1 MGRDP
6 VRLESVMEDRWLSVD
21 EIAAYL
27 GIKRDTVYKWISE
40 KQMPAHRMVP
50 PLEIPQGRGGRVGK
64 DRGSSGVRFSEFG
77 YGEEMMDVLLTF
89 TGFHDPYFKGL
100 VDQEEQPGPILSLLS
115 TRSFDHIFLFDTP
128 STQRVTGETK
138 DAIKKIHHGSEVH
151 VLEINL
157 ADPTNYQ
164 EIFRGLRAHLHR
176 IIEDFSSARFFVA
189 VASGTPHMHACWVL
203 LTASGEIPAR
213 ILHVRPPHFVTKQ
226 HPLVTEVDLSS
237 REFPTVRF
245 QDVSIPVE
253 ESQADVDSVRVQLGI
268 VGDHSA
274 MQSSLEM
281 GAMLAPSQAPVLIFG
296 ETGTGKE
303 LFARYIHRLSG
314 RPRETF
320 VAVNCAA
327 IPEDLVESLLFGH
340 KKGAFTGAI
349 NDQVGKFDTAD
360 KGTLFLDELG
370 ELPIPA
376 QAKLLRV
383 LQDGLVEPIGQAK
396 AHKVDVRI
404 VGATNRD
411 LRKLVRQ
418 GKFREDLFYRLNV
431 GEIKLP
437 PLRERRSDIP
447 KLALHILDRLNGS
460 LRRPK
465 RLSAEALSRLQSH
478 NWAGNVRDLEN
489 VIERSVRLCR
499 NDVLDADDLLITEPV
514 TYADPLDALPEP
526 YEGFSLDEFLGSAR
540 KQMILR
546 ALEAANGNQSQAAR
560 MLGITPQAVH
570 KFLQSRPKT

>member
-1 MGRDP
+1 
-6 VRLESVMEDRWLSVD
+6 
-21 EIAAYL
+21 
-27 GIKRDTVYKWISE
+27 
-40 KQMPAHRMVP
+40 
-50 PLEIPQGRGGRVGK
+50 
-64 DRGSSGVRFSEFG
+64 
-77 YGEEMMDVLLTF
+77 MDVLLTF

-115 TRSFDHIFLFDTP
+115 THSFDHIFLFDTP
-128 STQRVTGETK
+128 ATRKVTKETK
-138 DAIKKIHHGSEVH
+138 DTISKLYPNSKVQ
-151 VLEINL
+151 VLEMAIS
-157 ADPTNYQ
+157 DPTNYH
-164 EIFRGLRAHLHR
+164 EIFRGLRGHLHK
-176 IIEDFSSARFFVA
+176 IIEDFASACFFVA

-203 LTASGEIPAR
+203 LAASGEIPAR
-213 ILHVRPPHFVTKQ
+213 ILHVRPPHFVTKER
-226 HPLVTEVDLSS
+226 PLVSEVDLST
-237 REFPTVRF
+237 RDFPTVRF
-245 QDVSIPVE
+245 QDKLIKFE
-253 ESQADVDSVRVQLGI
+253 ESQIDVDSVRVQLGI

-274 MQSSLEM
+274 MQRSLEM
-281 GAMLAPSQAPVLIFG
+281 GAMLASSQAPILILG

-303 LFARYIHRLSG
+303 LFARYIHTLSG
-314 RPRETF
+314 RPREAF

-340 KKGAFTGAI
+340 KKGAFTGAV

-370 ELPIPA
+370 DLPLPA
-376 QAKLLRV
+376 QAKLLRI
-383 LQDGLVEPIGQAK
+383 LQDGLVEPIGQVR

-404 VGATNRD
+404 VCATNRD

-418 GKFREDLFYRLNV
+418 GKFREDLFYRINV

-499 NDVLDADDLLITEPV
+499 HDVLDADDLMITEPI
-514 TYADPLDALPEP
+514 TYADPLDALPDP

-540 KQMILR
+540 KQLILR

-560 MLGITPQAVH
+560 MLGVTPQAVH
-570 KFLQSRPKT
+570 KFLQQPKRKA

>member
-1 MGRDP
+1 
-6 VRLESVMEDRWLSVD
+6 
-21 EIAAYL
+21 
-27 GIKRDTVYKWISE
+27 
-40 KQMPAHRMVP
+40 
-50 PLEIPQGRGGRVGK
+50 
-64 DRGSSGVRFSEFG
+64 
-77 YGEEMMDVLLTF
+77 MDVLLTF

-100 VDQEEQPGPILSLLS
+100 VDEEEQPGPILSLLS
-115 TRSFDHIFLFDTP
+115 TRSFDQIFLFDTP
-128 STQRVTGETK
+128 TTRRVTEETGF
-138 DAIKKIHHGSEVH
+138 AISKLYPRSTVH
-151 VLEINL
+151 ILEMAL
-157 ADPTNYQ
+157 SDPTNYR
-164 EIFRGLRAHLHR
+164 EIFRGLRGHLQR
-176 IIEDFSSARFFVA
+176 ITEESASARFFVA

-203 LTASGEIPAR
+203 LAASGEIPAR
-213 ILHVRPPHFVTKQ
+213 ILHVRPPHFVTKER
-226 HPLVTEVDLSS
+226 PLVSEIDLSS
-237 REFPTVRF
+237 RDFPAVRF
-245 QDVSIPVE
+245 QDQPIEIE
-253 ESQADVDSVRVQLGI
+253 ESDIDVDAVKTQLGI
-268 VGDHSA
+268 VGDHPA
-274 MQSSLEM
+274 MHSSLEM
-281 GAMLAPSQAPVLIFG
+281 GAMLASSQAPILILG

-303 LFARYIHRLSG
+303 LFARYIHTLSG
-314 RPRETF
+314 RPREIF
-320 VAVNCAA
+320 IAVNCAA

-340 KKGAFTGAI
+340 KKGAFTGAVS
-349 NDQVGKFDTAD
+349 DQVGKFDSAD

-370 ELPIPA
+370 ELPLPA

-447 KLALHILDRLNGS
+447 KLALHILDRLNSS

-499 NDVLDADDLLITEPV
+499 HDALDADDLLITEPV
-514 TYADPLDALPEP
+514 TYADPLDALPDP

-546 ALEAANGNQSQAAR
+546 ALEASNGNQSQAAR
-560 MLGITPQAVH
+560 MLGVTPQAVH
-570 KFLQSRPKT
+570 KFLQLSKRKV

>member
-1 MGRDP
+1 
-6 VRLESVMEDRWLSVD
+6 
-21 EIAAYL
+21 
-27 GIKRDTVYKWISE
+27 
-40 KQMPAHRMVP
+40 
-50 PLEIPQGRGGRVGK
+50 
-64 DRGSSGVRFSEFG
+64 
-77 YGEEMMDVLLTF
+77 MDVLLTF

-128 STQRVTGETK
+128 STQRVTEETK
-138 DAIKKIHHGSEVH
+138 DAILKRHRGTEVH

-157 ADPTNYQ
+157 SDPTNYQ
-164 EIFRGLRAHLHR
+164 EIFRGLRAHIHS
-176 IIEDFSSARFFVA
+176 IIEGFSSARFFVA

-213 ILHVRPPHFVTKQ
+213 ILHVRPPRFVTKE
-226 HPLVTEVDLSS
+226 HPLVSEVDLSS
-237 REFPTVRF
+237 RDFPSVRF
-245 QDVSIPVE
+245 QDRPITVE
-253 ESQADVDSVRVQLGI
+253 ES
-268 VGDHSA
+268 A
-274 MQSSLEM
+274 MQRSLEM
-281 GAMLAPSQAPVLIFG
+281 GAMLAPSQAPILILG

-314 RPRETF
+314 RPRRSF
-320 VAVNCAA
+320 VPVNCAA

-340 KKGAFTGAI
+340 KKGAFTGAV
-349 NDQVGKFDTAD
+349 NDQVGKFDTAN

-370 ELPIPA
+370 ELPLSA

-383 LQDGLVEPIGQAK
+383 VQDGLVEPIGQAK

-404 VGATNRD
+404 VAATNRD

-465 RLSAEALSRLQSH
+465 RLSAEALARLQSH

-499 NDVLDADDLLITEPV
+499 HDVLDADDLLITEPV
-514 TYADPLDALPEP
+514 TYADPLDALPDP

-570 KFLQSRPKT
+570 KFLQQTKRKI